1 VDDKQKTFWKIFF
14 LVEGCLLAIA
24 LILPVTPSKTGSDK
38 SLAEYFLEDPSYLE
52 QVLFSRIFINV
63 IVVFLAVFV
72 MIIQKVKIQ
81 KG

>member
-1 VDDKQKTFWKIFF
+1 MDNKHKTFWKIFF

-52 QVLFSRIFINV
+52 QVLFSLIFINA
-63 IVVFLAVFV
+63 IVVFLAVIV
-72 MIIQKVKIQ
+72 IIILRVKKQ